1 MKTIP
6 CNPAPKRD
14 KKMQKVKANDGV
26 LTNFEVLNFLRSR
39 GAGKDLT
46 RVIAPIAPSEF
57 KVYDYLEQTAACS
70 QTRGSIISFVG
81 KSKQYKLAEAEI
93 LNLINIRPSS
103 VVEID
108 PIVEECD
115 KRMGEGVEELVEMVL
130 QVLPTPPSQMQ
141 SDDQVEFNKDDVRE
155 G

>member
-1 MKTIP
+1 
-6 CNPAPKRD
+6 
-14 KKMQKVKANDGV
+14 VKANDGV

-70 QTRGSIISFVG
+70 QTRESIISFVG

-155 G
+155 GQEVEAS